1 MDRFLGKANPEARS
15 PAAAPSALGVCVKVS
30 PKQGMLILEA
40 RPGGLP
46 PKNKKEVGE
55 SVWRFRL
62 FIGCVSPVPPFQSM
76 YNTSA
81 LIPSTSSR
89 WCSQRGQRP
98 LSPAHSAS
106 PSPSLSLPL
115 PPSLSLSPHPPRAW
129 QRYSNLQ
136 LQLLDPVDRRAV
148 VAVDV
153 VPNAARA
160 VRVAHAAHHRRRCTA
175 TLNIVVGP
183 FFVLRIPEIYATP
196 LAPWHEPVFVPPP
209 VGCGLAPKISRCVLR
224 IGASGGRRH
233 PSLGH
238 HGRRPIRH
246 AHARWGHCLRHAGQ
260 PRGHRR
266 RESLPR
272 VLG

>member
-115 PPSLSLSPHPPRAW
+115 PPPPPLHAQHTPHTAHLTPHLIPLRRLPSTGSWWTARSCRPRHYYVRSRSTKW
-129 QRYSNLQ
+129 VCSSV
-136 LQLLDPVDRRAV
+136 PDRRFL
-148 VAVDV
+148 
-153 VPNAARA
+153 
-160 VRVAHAAHHRRRCTA
+160 T
-175 TLNIVVGP
+175 P
-183 FFVLRIPEIYATP
+183 F
-196 LAPWHEPVFVPPP
+196 
-209 VGCGLAPKISRCVLR
+209 
-224 IGASGGRRH
+224 
-233 PSLGH
+233 
-238 HGRRPIRH
+238 
-246 AHARWGHCLRHAGQ
+246 
-260 PRGHRR
+260 
-266 RESLPR
+266 
-272 VLG
+272 